1 MPLTYSKLT
10 KIVNDNSALKII
22 NDTLEDDDIERFEV
36 TSIITRDDIDIT
48 TLIVKTGYL
57 EIAYEIDN
65 KLGKIVHQEKLS
77 R

>member
-1 MPLTYSKLT
+1 MPLIYSKLT

-22 NDTLEDDDIERFEV
+22 NDTLENDDIERFEV

-48 TLIVKTGYL
+48 TLIVKTGFL